1 MDHTKSSLTPLMSK
15 RLTNQSILK
24 LYKKNKDQKSLAW
37 KKKLFNDLYYLINK
51 KNYYGEKDLKQ
62 EAALG
67 LWTAIIT
74 YDFNKNF
81 DFFRWSKWH
90 INSRIRN
97 YKRANLREKS
107 AINSIKLDSLD
118 TAKPS
123 AIGRPLSMIEF
134 NLSFEKW
141 MKTKRSRAEK
151 RDGKII
157 ADWLFVG
164 NSLTEVA
171 RKNNLSVERVRQIR
185 DNELKE
191 FSRFYND

>member
-1 MDHTKSSLTPLMSK
+1 
-15 RLTNQSILK
+15 
-24 LYKKNKDQKSLAW
+24 LAW

>member
-1 MDHTKSSLTPLMSK
+1 MT
-15 RLTNQSILK
+15 RRITNQYILN
-24 LYKKNKDQKSLAW
+24 LYKNNKDQKDITW
-37 KKKLFNDLYYLINK
+37 KKKLFNDLYFLINK
-51 KNYYGEKDLKQ
+51 KKFYGKKDLKQ
-62 EAALG
+62 EASLG

-97 YKRANLREKS
+97 YKNANIRDKS
-107 AINSIKLDSLD
+107 VRDSIKLQGLD
-118 TAKPS
+118 TVNLS
-123 AIGRPLSMIEF
+123 AAGRPISMIEF
-134 NLSFEKW
+134 NLAFEKW
-141 MKTKRSRAEK
+141 AKTKRSGTEK

-185 DNELKE
+185 DNELKK
-191 FSRFYND
+191 FNRFFND